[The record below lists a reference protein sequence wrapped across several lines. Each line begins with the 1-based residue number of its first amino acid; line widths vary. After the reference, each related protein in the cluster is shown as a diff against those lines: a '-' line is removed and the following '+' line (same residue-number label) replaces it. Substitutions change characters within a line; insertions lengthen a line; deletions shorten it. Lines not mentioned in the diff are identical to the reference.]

1 MHTGMAQFKLLEFI
15 PALSITKGNPDLQ
28 FMIELAVEALLQAFV
43 DLWFHNPAKVLI
55 NRPNEKYLFAETWIT
70 PLQMFSNA
78 CSCYVTTRKF

>member
-43 DLWFHNPAKVLI
+43 DL
-55 NRPNEKYLFAETWIT
+55 
-70 PLQMFSNA
+70 
-78 CSCYVTTRKF
+78 